1 VIDVP
6 PVVRDKARV
15 AGAGAWLRDLPVLL
29 ADLERRWRIA
39 IGRPYDGGT
48 EAYVAEATRADGTPA
63 VVKLMIP
70 RPGDH
75 ARHEIAVLRLAGGDG
90 CVELFEADET
100 RGAMLL
106 ERLGPSLF
114 DLAVPY
120 ERRLEILCDAA
131 RRVWRPATGLPTGA
145 EKGRWLIEHIRRQFA
160 DLGRPCAQRTV
171 DQAIG
176 AAERR
181 IAAHDDATAVLVH
194 GDVHQWNALRS
205 GDAGVPLE
213 RSTGTPRFKLVDPDG
228 LLAEPEYDLGMLM
241 REDPVELMAADPW
254 DRARLLAART
264 GTDPVAVWEWGL
276 VERVSTGLLAVG
288 IGLQPVG
295 DQMLAAA
302 DEISR
307 RAGSAR

>member
-6 PVVRDKARV
+6 PVVRERARV
-15 AGAGAWLRDLPVLL
+15 AGAETWLRDLSVLL
-29 ADLERRWRIA
+29 ADLERRWA
-39 IGRPYDGGT
+39 VTVGRAYDGGT

-63 VVKLMIP
+63 VVKLMVP

-75 ARHEIAVLRLAGGDG
+75 ARNEITVLRLAGGDG
-90 CVELFEADET
+90 CVELLEADES

-114 DLAVPY
+114 DLAIPY
-120 ERRLEILCDAA
+120 GRRLEILSDAA
-131 RRVWRPATGLPTGA
+131 RRVWRPAAGLPTGA
-145 EKGRWLIEHIRRQFA
+145 DKGRWLIDYIRRQFPA
-160 DLGRPCAQRTV
+160 LDRPCAQRTV

-176 AAERR
+176 AAQRR
-181 IAAHDDATAVLVH
+181 IEAHDDATAVLVH
-194 GDVHQWNALRS
+194 GDVHQWNALAC
-205 GDAGVPLE
+205 GDG
-213 RSTGTPRFKLVDPDG
+213 FKLVDPDG
-228 LLAEPEYDLGMLM
+228 LLAEPEYDLGVLM

-264 GTDPVAVWEWGL
+264 GTDPVAIWEWGL
-276 VERVSTGLLAVG
+276 VERVSTGLSAVSV
-288 IGLQPVG
+288 GLRPIG

-307 RAGSAR
+307 QAE